1 LHLAV
6 AAHFETE
13 HFDAVRVLV
22 EQGGLE
28 ALQAR
33 DQEGQ
38 VPLHVAAKGGDR
50 SLGVRDLLFER
61 GPAAIRALDHQGRLP
76 LHVALEQDHE
86 RRRSLTMVSRLV
98 SGFPG
103 SVRVRDRHGLLPLH
117 VALVQGTIHDEDD
130 NDDDNMDATLLVVRR
145 LVEPWPESV
154 QVPVL
159 SSGFVPL
166 LVAATRSTSV
176 DVLFFLARRSPEL
189 FVRSS

>member
-1 LHLAV
+1 
-6 AAHFETE
+6 
-13 HFDAVRVLV
+13 
-22 EQGGLE
+22 
-28 ALQAR
+28 
-33 DQEGQ
+33 
-38 VPLHVAAKGGDR
+38 
-50 SLGVRDLLFER
+50 
-61 GPAAIRALDHQGRLP
+61 
-76 LHVALEQDHE
+76 
-86 RRRSLTMVSRLV
+86 MVYRLV

-117 VALVQGTIHDEDD
+117 VALVHGTIRDDEDD